1 MHFIVLLLFVSQTL
15 ASSIGLTVPPASV
28 GDKKKHSSLKNLLN
42 CISYQTVKDDI
53 VLLRVDSGDKVA
65 SQTLN
70 LHIFDSEDNLIRLKR
85 DISHEL
91 QLVFTNR
98 NSPTQIED
106 TRKRSTMME
115 RLHLASPNDEV
126 SKRLNIF
133 DALHLGYSKKLSQ
146 PETDLA
152 NEFIN
157 SHSGKSH
164 IHVCF
169 DNIFLDKSWSFEP
182 RSRDLTLDVN
192 IKNMTTIK
200 KTNYRNLA
208 KYFLA
213 QKNSEFNENMFDK
226 LISALEGS
234 LNEVSE
240 SLKNSEIVLE
250 TLMEQE
256 FKLRDINEQIY
267 SNYSTISIVMLC
279 LIVAFGSLQMVYF
292 RFYFKKK
299 KLV

>member
-1 MHFIVLLLFVSQTL
+1 MRFSVLLFLL
-15 ASSIGLTVPPASV
+15 APVLSSSIGLTVPPASG

-53 VLLRVDSGDKVA
+53 ILLRVDSGDKIT

-70 LHIFDSEDNLIRLKR
+70 LHIFDSENNLIRLKR

-91 QLVFTNR
+91 QLIFTNR

-106 TRKRSTMME
+106 NRKRSTLLE
-115 RLHLASPNDEV
+115 RLHIADPEEGM
-126 SKRLNIF
+126 SKRLNLF

-146 PETDLA
+146 SETDLA
-152 NEFIN
+152 NEFLN
-157 SHSGKSH
+157 AHSGKSH

-169 DNIFLDKSWSFEP
+169 DNIFLDKLWSFEP
-182 RSRDLTLDVN
+182 RARDVTLEVD

-200 KTNYRNLA
+200 KTNYHSLA

-213 QKNSEFNENMFDK
+213 QQLVDFNENMFDK

-234 LNEVSE
+234 LNDVTEG
-240 SLKNSEIVLE
+240 LKNAEIVLE

-267 SNYSTISIVMLC
+267 SNYSHISIVMLC
-279 LIVAFGSLQMVYF
+279 LIAAFGMLQMVYF